1 MSGEGNQ
8 QDPNNLAGQK
18 RHPILA
24 GMMNAQEERLIDEVT
39 ISHIEMRN
47 PKLAK
52 EVRAKL
58 NVSGLS
64 WLIHYYR
71 RQLMM

>member
-1 MSGEGNQ
+1 
-8 QDPNNLAGQK
+8 
-18 RHPILA
+18 
-24 GMMNAQEERLIDEVT
+24 MMNAQEERLIDE
-39 ISHIEMRN
+39 IAIQHIEMRN

-64 WLIHYYR
+64 WLIICHR
-71 RQLMM
+71 RKQMM